1 MCHPCTC
8 SLQEF
13 QSISNISPGFL
24 WRLQFGEETFNQKNI
39 WFVFSQPVTFWFFCS
54 ALLFCNVGIVTFCR
68 HIERQPACTAA
79 SKHLYFSLPC
89 ATSDALHSQSARK
102 ELSWECTFQKCDVAL
117 KKCKRGGRGV
127 HVGRQSGWFGCSGFC
142 LRLNQTATVL
152 IKICKMFQNKVRQR
166 GLFRSFCLMAK
177 KMSNEHAFAYVG
189 GKCEPRQGKLE

>member
-117 KKCKRGGRGV
+117 KKCKWGGRGSM
-127 HVGRQSGWFGCSGFC
+127 SGGSRDDLAARGFAWDSTKPPLFSLKYAKC
-142 LRLNQTATVL
+142 FRTKWGKEAYSDLSVWWQKKWAMSMLLPMLVVNV
-152 IKICKMFQNKVRQR
+152 NPVKV
-166 GLFRSFCLMAK
+166 
-177 KMSNEHAFAYVG
+177 N
-189 GKCEPRQGKLE
+189 